1 VGVNEEVLW
10 MSAPLPAVE
19 ALLDIYGKICG
30 EGSLAEAV
38 AALYAY
44 EAQVPEIATTKM
56 DGLRRYYNVT
66 SSKGL
71 AYFTAHEEADRV
83 HRADWRNWLEKNC
96 AQADLDESHVLATAQ
111 MALDALW
118 GALDAV
124 QADPC

>member
-66 SSKGL
+66 SGKAWLTSQSMRKP
-71 AYFTAHEEADRV
+71 TACIGRLGGV
-83 HRADWRNWLEKNC
+83 
-96 AQADLDESHVLATAQ
+96 
-111 MALDALW
+111 
-118 GALDAV
+118 G
-124 QADPC
+124 